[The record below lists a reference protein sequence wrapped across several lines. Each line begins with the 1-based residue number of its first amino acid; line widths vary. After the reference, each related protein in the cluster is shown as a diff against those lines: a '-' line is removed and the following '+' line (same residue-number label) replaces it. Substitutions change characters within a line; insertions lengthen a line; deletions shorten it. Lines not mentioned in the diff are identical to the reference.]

1 MITSRKSKKRLAARR
16 VIRPWR
22 DFPVIG
28 IEFRKGSQGFTLLEL
43 MLSVV
48 IISLIIL
55 IIVGALRLGFRSVE
69 AGEKKVE
76 SLERVRNAITLLES
90 QIQSELPLAYYENA
104 EKKYYFRGKRTSL
117 DLATNYSVWG
127 GEKGYVVAHY
137 EVAQE
142 PGGRQTLWVK
152 ENIIGQE
159 SSRETRMLE
168 QVAEFYFEYFV
179 RDTSK
184 APQDDAG
191 RWVEEWVDDDAV
203 PTTEK
208 LEKIKFH
215 VRLENRVLNWIIPL
229 KGRGAQSAAAA
240 SLGGPMMPA
249 GQPAPVTP
257 VKSPKK

>member
-1 MITSRKSKKRLAARR
+1 MIPSQTVMTDSPTNPHPTFSPASH
-16 VIRPWR
+16 
-22 DFPVIG
+22 
-28 IEFRKGSQGFTLLEL
+28 KGSRGFTLLEL

-76 SLERVRNAITLLES
+76 SLERVRNSITLLES
-90 QIQSELPLAYYENA
+90 QIQSELPLSYYENA
-104 EKKYYFRGKRTSL
+104 EKKYYFLGKRTSL

-137 EVAQE
+137 QVTQE
-142 PGGRQTLWVK
+142 SSGRQTLWVK

-159 SSRETRMLE
+159 SSRETRMLD
-168 QVAEFYFEYFV
+168 QAAEFYFEYFV

-184 APQDDAG
+184 DPKDGAG
-191 RWVEEWVDDDAV
+191 RWVEEWVDDDSV
-203 PTTEK
+203 QSTDK

-215 VRLENRVLNWIIPL
+215 VRLENRTLDWIIPL
-229 KGRGAQSAAAA
+229 KGRGGLNAAAA
-240 SLGGPMMPA
+240 PLGGLMVPA
-249 GQPAPVTP
+249 GQSAPVTP
-257 VKSPKK
+257 VKPPKK

>member
-1 MITSRKSKKRLAARR
+1 MNPYPAPAPSST
-16 VIRPWR
+16 
-22 DFPVIG
+22 
-28 IEFRKGSQGFTLLEL
+28 KGSRGFTLLEL

-55 IIVGALRLGFRSVE
+55 IIVGALRLGFRAVE

-90 QIQSELPLAYYENA
+90 QIQSELPLSYYENA

-137 EVAQE
+137 EVVQE
-142 PGGRQTLWVK
+142 STGRQTLWVK

-159 SSRETRMLE
+159 SIRETRMLE
-168 QVAEFYFEYFV
+168 QTAEFYFEYFV

-184 APQDDAG
+184 DSQDDAG
-191 RWVEEWVDDDAV
+191 RWVDEWVDDAAV
-203 PTTEK
+203 PTADK

-215 VRLENRVLNWIIPL
+215 VRLGNKALDWIIPL
-229 KGRGAQSAAAA
+229 KGRGGLSVAAAP
-240 SLGGPMMPA
+240 LGGPMMPTE
-249 GQPAPVTP
+249 QPAPVPP
-257 VKSPKK
+257 VKPQKK